1 MYFLPLPTFS
11 SDHQEKNEEK
21 KNETK
26 KNHFLSEV
34 YSNPKILKK
43 ASKAAQNNYYYTTKT
58 IPKQA
63 K

>member
-1 MYFLPLPTFS
+1 M
-11 SDHQEKNEEK
+11 K
-21 KNETK
+21 KK
-26 KNHFLSEV
+26 RSLLSEF

-43 ASKAAQNNYYYTTKT
+43 ASKAAQNYYYTTKT